1 MSKLTSVL
9 CVHLLLSSGITTSFA
24 PSLHIFSSRSI
35 TIGNYRHQ
43 QFHPRQ
49 STNNQDEENTQ
60 RIFKDDEEISFEDL
74 NLIDSLQTSIKLQGW
89 LEPTPI
95 QKLAIPT
102 ILNEFSDNST
112 KQSLRKCS
120 GIWAEAPTG
129 SGKTGAFALPLIQLT
144 LEEKRKERMNRLSS
158 RNDISLPKQSP
169 KSHQR
174 HLGRKRVRY
183 NNPSSEV
190 NISDNCGVRTLILCP
205 TRELAFQIS
214 GVVEE
219 LIESMSASSK
229 NNRDSLDVAVVTG
242 GVPMEPQIE
251 LLAAKKLNGENID
264 ILIATPGRLADVL
277 LRSEKEEDTTEKELE
292 KKLLA
297 ALDGMGGKKDVSL
310 SLAQLDELKINES
323 LANKDDGGRSAIF
336 DLLSNVKYLVLD
348 EADRLLSQGFKA
360 DMDEV
365 LKLLPRPSSLN
376 DDDYNQNSA
385 QMKTLLF
392 SATFPEQIQP
402 RVENVLRRLNGP
414 DAPPPIRLSCALAGS
429 VDSLEERGQKSMRQK
444 KRMERTT
451 QPLAILE
458 GPASTINLRT
468 IRIEERD
475 RTQAL
480 RRLINEYGSDEWD
493 RVLVFVATR
502 YASEH
507 VAKKLRRY
515 NIIANELH
523 GKLDQDARIRRLDDF
538 KKGKTR

>member
-74 NLIDSLQTSIKLQGW
+74 NLIDSLQSSIKLQGW

-158 RNDISLPKQSP
+158 RSDISLPKQSP

-429 VDSLEERGQKSMRQK
+429 VDSLEEQGQTSMRQK